1 MINGKY
7 KLVAETQEIGY
18 SAWGTLDYAFQDTEF
33 EVKAYENL
41 TWEDN
46 LILDDLGKNG
56 VGTIYLVPAK
66 HQLTEERYMLHI
78 QAIEDITDEDDEE
91 IGTDYLWQTSL
102 YKEVA

>member
-41 TWEDN
+41 TWEED
-46 LILDDLGKNG
+46 LIEDDLGKNG

-66 HQLTEERYMLHI
+66 NQLTKERYMLHI
-78 QAIEDITDEDDEE
+78 EAVEEETIEEEGEEDDY
-91 IGTDYLWQTSL
+91 IWRVSL

>member
-7 KLVAETQEIGY
+7 KLIAKTQEIGY
-18 SAWGTLDYAFQDTEF
+18 SAWGTLGYAFQQFEF
-33 EVKAYENL
+33 EVKAYQNLAWVENL
-41 TWEDN
+41 IEE
-46 LILDDLGKNG
+46 DLGENG

-66 HQLTEERYMLHI
+66 DQLTKERYMLHI
-78 QAIEDITDEDDEE
+78 EAIEDITDEEDEE